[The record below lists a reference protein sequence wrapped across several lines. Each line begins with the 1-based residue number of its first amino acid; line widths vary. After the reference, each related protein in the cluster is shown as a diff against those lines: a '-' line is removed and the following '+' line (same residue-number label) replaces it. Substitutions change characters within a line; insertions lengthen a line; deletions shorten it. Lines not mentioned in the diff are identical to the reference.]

1 MALSFVIAFFIIL
14 FYFILRIT
22 FSECV
27 CICMCACT
35 CVYTCVCRCGVRPS
49 GGGVSGG
56 YELSG
61 VDAVNPVLGPLEE
74 HHGLFTVES
83 YLQPPPH
90 LLRQPIT

>member
-1 MALSFVIAFFIIL
+1 MSVSVFACVHV
-14 FYFILRIT
+14 R
-22 FSECV
+22 V
-27 CICMCACT
+27 CIPE
-35 CVYTCVCRCGVRPS
+35 CRCGVRPS

-61 VDAVNPVLGPLEE
+61 VVDAVNPVLGPLEAQ
-74 HHGLFTVES
+74 HGLFTVES